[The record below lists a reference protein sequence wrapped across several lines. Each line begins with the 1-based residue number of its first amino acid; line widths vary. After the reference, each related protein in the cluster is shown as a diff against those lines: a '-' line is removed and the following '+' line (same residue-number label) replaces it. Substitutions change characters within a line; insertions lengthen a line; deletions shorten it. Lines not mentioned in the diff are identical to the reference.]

1 MDGNL
6 TLADIAAVTKDS
18 DAFSGN
24 GLWIFALLLLM
35 FGGGGGFGYGRT
47 GEFGQYATAA
57 SQQDILFGQ
66 KVSDLDNKMDRL
78 GNGIADATFALNN
91 SVTTEGRNMQ
101 MQLAE
106 CCCKNQANV
115 DSVRFD
121 MSNYAAAI
129 QANDT
134 ANTQKVLDALAQ
146 NKIESLQGRI
156 QELEMA
162 NAMCGVPRISPY
174 GYGITPNFC
183 GCGCNTAYNI

>member
-1 MDGNL
+1 
-6 TLADIAAVTKDS
+6 
-18 DAFSGN
+18 
-24 GLWIFALLLLM
+24 M
-35 FGGGGGFGYGRT
+35 FGGGGGMFGRA

-57 SQQDILFGQ
+57 SQQEILFGQ
-66 KVSDLDNKMDRL
+66 QFQSLDNKMDRL

-134 ANTQKVLDALAQ
+134 ANTQKILDQLAQ
-146 NKIESLQGRI
+146 NKIEALQGRI
-156 QELEMA
+156 QELEIA
-162 NAMCGVPRISPY
+162 NAMGGIPRINPY

-183 GCGCNTAYNI
+183 GCTMNGNI